1 MVYWQHVGSSWP
13 QQGMVCLVSIM
24 KATASPWAPGATSRS
39 LKTSWLTA
47 TGSSSPSVVKKNI
60 FLEFS
65 VIFLKITAETLQKF
79 IAYLPPQLLSEQA
92 KIFTSIYTSLR
103 VYNVTFDS
111 LYIL

>member
-1 MVYWQHVGSSWP
+1 MIYWQHVGSSWP

-47 TGSSSPSVVKKNI
+47 TDSSSPSVVKNI
-60 FLEFS
+60 FLAFS
-65 VIFLKITAETLQKF
+65 IIFLKNTAETLQKY
-79 IAYLPPQLLSEQA
+79 IAYLPP
-92 KIFTSIYTSLR
+92 KNVTTSIYTSLR

-111 LYIL
+111 LYILR